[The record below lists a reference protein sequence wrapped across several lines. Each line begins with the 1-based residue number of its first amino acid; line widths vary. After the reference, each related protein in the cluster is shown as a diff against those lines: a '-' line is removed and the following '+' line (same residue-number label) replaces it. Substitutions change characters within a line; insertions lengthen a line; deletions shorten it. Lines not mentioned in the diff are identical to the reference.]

1 MIYSLINICLY
12 LFQWGKLYKLSCTED
27 NLIKCKYAITNSK
40 DNDWLKLGAN
50 EIETNYTSGKRTIY
64 FPGYYVFYQAFDE
77 RDDILGGIIQRK
89 NGKEKIFIRVE
100 AINNTHMTSSDFE
113 KNIFSFS
120 IQDKTCDNAICYMN
134 GDIQNAIQDEILKR
148 KLQKSCDRLILCV
161 DEFELTALSVFENN
175 YVKKVKR
182 IKVKMICQFV
192 LFLFFLYLTR
202 REVKCMLPKRGTF
215 QI

>member
-1 MIYSLINICLY
+1 
-12 LFQWGKLYKLSCTED
+12 
-27 NLIKCKYAITNSK
+27 
-40 DNDWLKLGAN
+40 
-50 EIETNYTSGKRTIY
+50 
-64 FPGYYVFYQAFDE
+64 
-77 RDDILGGIIQRK
+77 
-89 NGKEKIFIRVE
+89 
-100 AINNTHMTSSDFE
+100 
-113 KNIFSFS
+113 
-120 IQDKTCDNAICYMN
+120 MN
-134 GDIQNAIQDEILKR
+134 GDIQNAIQDEILKK

-175 YVKKVKR
+175 YVKMVKR